1 MIVFFRLL
9 KEVVEGFS
17 SSNEKSGD
25 SPELKCSNMRM
36 QKTFRLPQILI
47 LFILSMLFGCS
58 APYIPEEK
66 KAIEPVKPETAY
78 VRVAVAKNI
87 STLHVQAKDLSLINH
102 ENRIPLPANITVTCN
117 GDSVTI
123 NGSRYSTPV
132 SLVSVSLVSA
142 NAISVNGK
150 LHYGHL
156 VIQQNLLMAIVPL
169 DEYLKGVL
177 SAEVPE
183 SWPIEAL
190 KAQAVVSRTFV
201 YRRIRQN
208 KNRPYDVEDTVMDQ
222 KFDYGESSPAIDQAV
237 LQTVGRVILYHGEPI
252 EAFFHSCSGGRTER
266 SGDIFQKDLPY
277 LRSVSDPYCMD
288 SRKFFWSFS
297 KTGNEI
303 KQALREYIDP
313 GIFEYN
319 LRAVKI
325 YKRTGSGRVREFLLV
340 FDGNESMAVDGNRFR
355 IALNPTQFKSLLVDS
370 IRVERQGTDVKFTF
384 QGRGYGHGVGMSQW
398 GAYEMAMR
406 GFNYP
411 AIIAHYYRGTKIGFI
426 WDIR

>member
-1 MIVFFRLL
+1 MIT
-9 KEVVEGFS
+9 S
-17 SSNEKSGD
+17 SDIYMKK
-25 SPELKCSNMRM
+25 PFIF
-36 QKTFRLPQILI
+36 THILI
-47 LFILSMLFGCS
+47 LIIFSILLSCS

-66 KAIEPVKPETAY
+66 AAVEPVKPETAQ

-87 STLHVQAKDLSLINH
+87 STLHIQGKDLSLINH
-102 ENRIPLPANITVTCN
+102 GNKIPLPESIIVTCD

-123 NGSRYSTPV
+123 NGRRYPL

-156 VIQQNLLMAIVPL
+156 VIQYNLLIAIVPL

-177 SAEVPE
+177 SAEVPKT
-183 SWPIEAL
+183 WPIEAL

-208 KNRPYDVEDTVMDQ
+208 KNLPYDVEDTAMDQ
-222 KFDYGESSPAIDQAV
+222 KFDYGKSSPGIDRAV
-237 LQTVGRVILYHGEPI
+237 LQTRGRVILYQGEPI

-266 SGDIFQKDLPY
+266 SGDIFQEDLPY
-277 LRSVSDPYCMD
+277 LRSVSDPYCAD

-303 KQALREYIDP
+303 KHALREYIDP
-313 GIFEYN
+313 GLLGRD

-325 YKRTGSGRVREFLLV
+325 YKRTGSGRAREFLLV
-340 FDGNESMAVDGNRFR
+340 FDGNESVVVDGNRFR
-355 IALNPTQFKSLLVDS
+355 IALDPTQFKSLLVDS

-406 GFNYP
+406 GFSYP
-411 AIIAHYYRGTKIGFI
+411 SIIAHYYRGTKIGFI